1 VNRISGISRF
11 EIGINGI
18 VNMSKPSVPIVKQI
32 QISTAG
38 ATSYPGY
45 FLLHPGVL
53 HGYEDATG
61 GGCSKLD

>member
-1 VNRISGISRF
+1 MNRISGISRF
-11 EIGINGI
+11 SIGIGINGI

-45 FLLHPGVL
+45 FLLGVL

-61 GGCSKLD
+61 AGCSKLD